1 MRELMTLPI
10 MLVLALAVTLP
21 TKGSRV
27 STKIADLRRKV
38 EILERR
44 VGRQVDALN
53 NALDRTERI
62 ERELRARIRELEEK
76 LKRRS
81 R

>member
-27 STKIADLRRKV
+27 STKITDLRRKV